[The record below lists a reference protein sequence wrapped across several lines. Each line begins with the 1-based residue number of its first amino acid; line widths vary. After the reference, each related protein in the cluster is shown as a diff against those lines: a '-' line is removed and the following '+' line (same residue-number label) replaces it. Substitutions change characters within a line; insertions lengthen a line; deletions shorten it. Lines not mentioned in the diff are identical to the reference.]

1 MRVPVRPAIC
11 VLLLAAAS
19 QGDASPADGKPE
31 SGLGPVPRAE
41 RSPSDDES
49 EESRLRE
56 AARVEGLGGAA
67 TVSLARWL
75 LSHSRF
81 DEALPFLSQS
91 CGARKDE
98 WGCAAAAA
106 VHVARGEWAPARR
119 IAAEYLERACFESDR
134 LRTVTLLE
142 SPALA
147 ITAGQGLVR
156 LAPTDQM
163 SYLLL
168 AAAQHLS
175 GLEEPAARTIEE
187 GRRNRRTN
195 VKLLESVRWGAVRS
209 APAPAP

>member
-1 MRVPVRPAIC
+1 MPVRPAIC

-19 QGDASPADGKPE
+19 QGGASPADGKTE

>member
-1 MRVPVRPAIC
+1 MKLPLRPAIC
-11 VLLLAAAS
+11 VVLLAAAFR
-19 QGDASPADGKPE
+19 GGASPADGKPG
-31 SGLGPVPRAE
+31 SGLGPVSRAE
-41 RSPSDDES
+41 RPPSDDES
-49 EESRLRE
+49 EASRLRE
-56 AARVEGLGGAA
+56 AARIEGLGGPA
-67 TVSLARWL
+67 TVTLARWL

-81 DEALPFLSQS
+81 DEALPFLSHS
-91 CGARKDE
+91 CGARRDE
-98 WGCAAAAA
+98 WSCAAAAT
-106 VHVARGEWAPARR
+106 VHVARGEWVPARR
-119 IAAEYLERACFESDR
+119 IAAEYVERACFESDR

-147 ITAGQGLVR
+147 VTAGEGLVR

-175 GLEEPAARTIEE
+175 GLEEQAARTIAE

-209 APAPAP
+209 APEPAP